1 MTIPRRFLPNQAHAI
16 SRRCAER
23 RFYLRPSLESMHLL
37 LYALGR
43 ALTDKKLALLAFS
56 VQKDHYH
63 VVVVDLSQPGEPSD
77 LPRFFGHFN
86 SMAARGLN
94 HHLGRMESVWTQ
106 GSYFVKELWGPDSL
120 LAQLLYAWIQPVKDG
135 QAASPDEWPGLSFKD
150 PNTKALVQFLPE
162 GFGTTLEV
170 SKPDFACYGGR

>member
-77 LPRFFGHFN
+77 LPRFFGHLPRLPYGVRPVPDT
-86 SMAARGLN
+86 MAPTYTT
-94 HHLGRMESVWTQ
+94 GR
-106 GSYFVKELWGPDSL
+106 YWGGDLENGVAGGYMVNTYDLSQRPLVCCSL
-120 LAQLLYAWIQPVKDG
+120 DLFRR
-135 QAASPDEWPGLSFKD
+135 SS
-150 PNTKALVQFLPE
+150 N
-162 GFGTTLEV
+162 
-170 SKPDFACYGGR
+170 